1 MKLTKETLK
10 RIIKEE
16 LEAAMNEGDRRYRS
30 KYDINPKDYSAPN
43 LHPSDRREAPDFS
56 TPDMQTK
63 RAIGDILMFDAGLRI
78 SQSGIATKEIVKKIQ
93 EPGFDL
99 TDYLTNTLGIPAA
112 QSPEIAEKIMKEIN
126 Q

>member
-1 MKLTKETLK
+1 MKLSKETLK

-16 LEAAMNEGDRRYRS
+16 LESAMSEGDRRYRS
-30 KYDINPKDYSAPN
+30 KYDINPKDYSSPN
-43 LHPSDRREAPDFS
+43 FHPSDRRKAPDFS
-56 TPDMQTK
+56 TSDMQMK
-63 RAIGDILMFDAGLRI
+63 RAIADILMFDAGLRI
-78 SQSGIATKEIVKKIQ
+78 SQSGTATKEIVKNLQ

-112 QSPEIAEKIMKEIN
+112 QAPEIAEKIMMEIN

>member
-1 MKLTKETLK
+1 MKLSKETLK

-30 KYDINPKDYSAPN
+30 KHDINPKDYSAPN
-43 LHPSDRREAPDFS
+43 LPPSDKREAPDFS
-56 TPDMQTK
+56 TPDMQK
-63 RAIGDILMFDAGLRI
+63 NMAIGDILMFDAGLRI
-78 SQSGIATKEIVKKIQ
+78 SQSGTATKEIVKNLQ

-99 TDYLTNTLGIPAA
+99 TDYLTNTLGISAA
-112 QSPEIAEKIMKEIN
+112 QAPEIAEKIMMEIN

>member
-1 MKLTKETLK
+1 VKLSKETLK

-16 LEAAMNEGDRRYRS
+16 LEAILEMPMGYKGMIYKN
-30 KYDINPKDYSAPN
+30 NPSLRPP
-43 LHPSDRREAPDFS
+43 HPSDRREAPDFS
-56 TPDMQTK
+56 TPDMQMK
-63 RAIGDILMFDAGLRI
+63 MAISNILMFDAGLRI
-78 SQSGIATKEIVKKIQ
+78 SQSGIATKEIVKNLQ

-112 QSPEIAEKIMKEIN
+112 QAPEIAEKIMMEIN

>member
-1 MKLTKETLK
+1 MKLTSQKLK
-10 RIIKEE
+10 QIIKEE

-43 LHPSDRREAPDFS
+43 LHPSDRRKAPDFS

-99 TDYLTNTLGIPAA
+99 TGYLTNTLGVPAA
-112 QSPEIAEKIMKEIN
+112 QAPEIAEKIMMEIN